1 MICIAPMMGW
11 TDRHQ
16 RYLVRQLSRHVPVY
30 TEMLAPEA
38 ILRGDAERYLRYH
51 PAEHPVVFQLGG
63 HDPGSLAAASKRIA
77 EAGYDEVNFNCGCP
91 SHKGSSRRF
100 GAHLMKEPQLVAE
113 CLAAM
118 AESGLPVSIKCRT
131 GIDHDDSY
139 EHLTNFVQTV
149 RCDKLIVHARKA
161 WLKGLST
168 RANRQV
174 PPLQYDLVHRLKRDF
189 PEKTIIIN
197 GAITEWSQAREH
209 LRHVDGVMVG
219 RRAYNDPMWLATVDR
234 DFYAETAPPPTSVEV
249 LRRLI
254 PYLEAELER
263 GTPLRHV
270 ARHLHGV
277 YQQGRGA
284 RVWRIR
290 VAQVEADRKS
300 AIPNFEALIDLLE
313 TLTAEDRPS
322 FGCPDLPPLRDRL
335 AG

>member
-16 RYLVRQLSRHVPVY
+16 RYLVRQLSRHAPVC

-63 HDPGSLAAASKRIA
+63 HEPEALAAASRRIA

-91 SHKGSSRRF
+91 SKKGSSRRF

-139 EHLTNFVQTV
+139 EHLASFVETV
-149 RCDKLIVHARKA
+149 RCDRLIVHARKA
-161 WLKGLST
+161 WLNGLST
-168 RANRQV
+168 RENRQV
-174 PPLQYDLVHRLKRDF
+174 PPLQYDLVYRLKRDF

-197 GAITEWSQAREH
+197 GGITEWAEAREH

-219 RRAYNDPMWLATVDR
+219 RRAYNDPLWLATVDR
-234 DFYAETAPPPTSVEV
+234 DFYGSPEAPPTAVQV
-249 LRRLI
+249 LRRLL
-254 PYLEAELER
+254 PYLEEELSR
-263 GTPLRHV
+263 GTPLRAV

-284 RVWRIR
+284 RAWRVS
-290 VAQVEADRKS
+290 VAQLESNQRS
-300 AIPNFEALIDLLE
+300 ALANFQALIELLE
-313 TLTAEDRPS
+313 TLTSQDRPS
-322 FGCPDLPPLRDRL
+322 FGCPDKVIPGIRV
-335 AG
+335 AV